1 MLMTNRA
8 QAPAV
13 HTYRDLQL
21 RRPEQRQLSNGL
33 SVYQL
38 NEGTQEVLRVEVH
51 FRAGRPFEQHPL
63 VAYTMNSLL
72 KDGGGA
78 FTSDSLSEHFDF
90 YGATISQPFSLDACT
105 AVLYCL
111 NKHLPAVLP
120 AFVEMLAQPEFRE
133 RELRALIK
141 RRKQSLRRELRK
153 GDVIAYRQLTADLF
167 GESHP
172 YGYNSQPHAYDELRR
187 EWLVEHHDRLF
198 RAGNGRAIV
207 TGRIDK
213 ATAKLIDR
221 HLSQLPAGAAAPDPV
236 LTPHPTTDVP
246 RRIVRPKA
254 GQTALRLGRRLFTR
268 HHPDAAGLY
277 VLNTLFGGYFGSRL
291 MVNIRE
297 DKGYTY
303 DIDSSWETLRYDGYY
318 FISAE
323 VGNDH
328 AAATLREIHTEAER
342 LRQDRVS
349 AAELDMVRNYLTGT
363 LLTNIDGPFNLAT
376 LYHSLLLE
384 DVSFDYFE
392 QLVATVQEI
401 SPEELRELAGRYLDT
416 ETYHTVLVGPAGKAK

>member
-1 MLMTNRA
+1 MTNRA
-8 QAPAV
+8 QAPAI

-21 RRPEQRQLSNGL
+21 RRPVERILANGL
-33 SVYQL
+33 PVYQL
-38 NEGTQEVLRVEVH
+38 DEGNQEVVRIEVH
-51 FRAGRPFEQHPL
+51 FRAGRPYEKHPL
-63 VAYTMNSLL
+63 VAFTANSLL

-111 NKHLPAVLP
+111 NKHLPEVLP

-153 GDVIAYRQLTADLF
+153 GDVIAYRRLTADLF
-167 GESHP
+167 GEGHP
-172 YGYNSQPHAYDELRR
+172 YGYNSQPQAYDKLQR
-187 EWLVEHHDRLF
+187 EWIVEHHDRLF

-207 TGRIDK
+207 TGRIDD

-221 HLSQLPAGAAAPDPV
+221 NLGQLPAGEAAPDPE
-236 LTPHPTTDVP
+236 LTARPTIGEP
-246 RRIVRPKA
+246 RRIIRPKA
-254 GQTALRLGRRLFTR
+254 GQTALRLGRPLFTR
-268 HHPDAAGLY
+268 HHPDAPGLY

-291 MVNIRE
+291 MLNIRE

-303 DIDSSWETLRYDGYY
+303 DIDASVETLRYDGYY
-318 FISAE
+318 YVSAE
-323 VGNDH
+323 VGNEHID
-328 AAATLREIHTEAER
+328 ATLREIHTEAER
-342 LRQDRVS
+342 LRQDLVPD
-349 AAELDMVRNYLTGT
+349 AELDMVRNYLTGT
-363 LLTNIDGPFNLAT
+363 LLTSIDGPFNLAT
-376 LYHSLLLE
+376 LYHNLLLE
-384 DVSFDYFE
+384 NVPFEYFE

-401 SPEELRELAGRYLDT
+401 TPQTLRDLAGRYLNT
-416 ETYHTVLVGPAGKAK
+416 EDYHTVLVGPGKQPK